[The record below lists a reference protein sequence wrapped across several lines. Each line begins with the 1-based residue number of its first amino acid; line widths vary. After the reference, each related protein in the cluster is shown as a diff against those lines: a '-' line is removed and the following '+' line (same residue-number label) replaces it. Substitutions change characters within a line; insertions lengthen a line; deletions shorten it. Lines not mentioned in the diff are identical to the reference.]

1 MLKIALN
8 GVCGRMGRVLSD
20 LIASKEGLSVSFG
33 VDKFEGNYDF
43 PVYNSPENVPEDAEC
58 DVIIDFSH
66 FTAVPGIV
74 SFAVSRKIPIVV
86 CTTGLTDESKALLAE
101 ASKTIPVFY
110 SANMSIGVSLV
121 KLLCKKAAD
130 FLGDDFDIE
139 IVERHHN
146 QKLDAP
152 SGTAIAI
159 ADAINADDKYEY
171 VYDRHSVRKK
181 REKQEI
187 GISAVRGGS
196 IVGDH
201 EVIFAGPNEVI
212 EINHH
217 AQSRNVFADG
227 AVKAAVF
234 LVAQKPGMYNME
246 SMLS

>member
-8 GVCGRMGRVLSD
+8 GVCGRMGHVLAD

-33 VDKFEGNYDF
+33 IDKIEGPYSF
-43 PVYNSPENVPEDAEC
+43 PVYNSPESVPSNAEC

-74 SFAVSRKIPIVV
+74 NFAVSRKLPIVV
-86 CTTGLTDESKALLAE
+86 CTTGLDADCKALLEA

-159 ADAINADDKYEY
+159 ADAINTDDKYEY

-187 GISAVRGGS
+187 GISSVRGGS

-227 AVKAAVF
+227 AVKAAIF
-234 LVAQKPGMYNME
+234 VADKKPGMYNME
-246 SMLS
+246 SMLN